1 MTLQFIALNWRQ
13 RTQSRAQVRLAI
25 EDFLDAGLP
34 RAYTPELYHRK
45 CSDLFEH
52 IYERYLG
59 EGTSVYRTTPRRSR
73 TGRLASRGGRLKR
86 LQAETAAELDA
97 LLPSILDRAFK
108 GEL

>member
-1 MTLQFIALNWRQ
+1 MEVDRDYDPPGNRLCLVFMTLQFIALNWRQ

-25 EDFLDAGLP
+25 EDVLDAGLA

-59 EGTSVYRTTPRRSR
+59 EGTSVYESRR
-73 TGRLASRGGRLKR
+73 
-86 LQAETAAELDA
+86 
-97 LLPSILDRAFK
+97 
-108 GEL
+108 